1 MLYPLSTEV
10 DEHCHSVSKC
20 PFDPVTTGSV
30 WRHTRHSCIAI
41 SFSNAN
47 FTLPWFVYKCHA
59 CCIFAKSFYA
69 SLAQSNPSS
78 IIFNYLYLVPIAL
91 SLSVSLSLARSVA
104 SKYIFQ
110 TNLVDQIN
118 SSKKMSE
125 VKCVFAHFVH
135 FFYGV
140 NSSFKQNCL
149 FFS

>member
-10 DEHCHSVSKC
+10 DEHCHSVSKF
-20 PFDPVTTGSV
+20 PIDPVTTGSV

-47 FTLPWFVYKCHA
+47 FTLLWFVYKCHA

-91 SLSVSLSLARSVA
+91 SLSLYLLLGLSLQNI
-104 SKYIFQ
+104 Y
-110 TNLVDQIN
+110 
-118 SSKKMSE
+118 
-125 VKCVFAHFVH
+125 
-135 FFYGV
+135 
-140 NSSFKQNCL
+140 FKQI
-149 FFS
+149 